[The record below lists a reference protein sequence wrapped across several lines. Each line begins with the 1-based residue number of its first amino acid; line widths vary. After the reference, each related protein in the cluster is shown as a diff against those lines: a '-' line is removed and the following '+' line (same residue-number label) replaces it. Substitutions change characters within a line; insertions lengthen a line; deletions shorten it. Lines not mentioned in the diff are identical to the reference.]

1 MSVIILIHDRPEDLL
16 IQFKTETGDKITASV
31 DSPVLAPE
39 DELPQLEV
47 PEHQSVVVAMRHG
60 RGYLIEESGSF
71 VLPQL
76 LAGADERVHVPI
88 APLEEH
94 IRSSVPEQ
102 DFQDLV
108 DVLVLAQ
115 GEVGRQGLLVAA
127 DVKHLQRA
135 DTVTNPRC
143 SHGASQG
150 QTQKIVNSALRRDA
164 CGRSGDDKLVF
175 TLMTD
180 GGRRHRGRGI
190 ALVLT
195 LGYCTA
201 ASGLQCLLFP

>member
-1 MSVIILIHDRPEDLL
+1 MSVIILIYDRPEEDLL
-16 IQFKTETGDKITASV
+16 IQFKTKTGDKITASV

-47 PEHQSVVVAMRHG
+47 SEHQSVVVAMRHS

-76 LAGADERVHVPI
+76 LAGADKRVHVPI

-94 IRSSVPEQ
+94 VRSSVPEQ

-135 DTVTNPRC
+135 DTITNPRC
-143 SHGASQG
+143 SNDTSQG
-150 QTQKIVNSALRRDA
+150 QTQKIVNSAFRRTHA
-164 CGRSGDDKLVF
+164 GEAA
-175 TLMTD
+175 MTN
-180 GGRRHRGRGI
+180 
-190 ALVLT
+190 L
-195 LGYCTA
+195 
-201 ASGLQCLLFP
+201 CLL